1 MKHDDNDDNDITITV
16 NLPLLYTCIIHDAT
30 TPA

>member
-1 MKHDDNDDNDITITV
+1 MKHDDNDDDITITV
-16 NLPLLYTCIIHDAT
+16 NLRLLYTRIIHDAT